1 MTLWGGGISDGPRAL
16 NERPYGVAVIARRD
30 PSVISFPQD
39 DPVGGGITDGSRA
52 LNERPYGVSVIARRD
67 PSVVSF
73 P

>member
-1 MTLWGGGISDGPRAL
+1 MGTDLLPI
-16 NERPYGVAVIARRD
+16 RRD

-39 DPVGGGITDGSRA
+39 DPVGAGISDGPRA